1 MGYGKLQDESEQT
14 MRVFHKT
21 IILAL
26 MIGAIYAQTPGTQS
40 TVNAETSAQLAE
52 GKQTVAILDFEGR
65 GISQMEAATLTD
77 RLMSEM
83 VSTDA
88 VIMVER
94 NQMNEIL
101 EEQGLQQAG
110 CTSAECAA
118 EVGALLGVQ
127 NMVSGSFGK
136 LGNTYTVDAKMFSVE
151 TGATIRS
158 SSKTHKGEVDGLLTI
173 IEIVAWD
180 LVGLQAPADLLAK
193 AGVKAPEPVAPPKE
207 PRKPMSKGAK
217 RLLWTVLLVG
227 GGGYGAFAA
236 GLFDPAPVPLPE
248 PPTLPGN

>member
-1 MGYGKLQDESEQT
+1 
-14 MRVFHKT
+14 MRVLKRS
-21 IILAL
+21 IILISVFNL
-26 MIGAIYAQTPGTQS
+26 MWGQETTL
-40 TVNAETSAQLAE
+40 NAETAAQLAE

-65 GISQMEAATLTD
+65 GINQMEAATLTD

-101 EEQGLQQAG
+101 QEQGLQQSG
-110 CTSAECAA
+110 CTSSECAA

-127 NMVSGSFGK
+127 NMVSGAFGK

-158 SSKTHKGEVDGLLTI
+158 SSKTHKGDVDGLLVI
-173 IEIVAWD
+173 IEVVAWE
-180 LVGLQAPADLLAK
+180 LVGLQPPADLLAR
-193 AGVKAPEPVAPPKE
+193 AGGDEVVAAPAAPK
-207 PRKPMSKGAK
+207 KPMSKGAK
-217 RLLWTVLLVG
+217 RLMWTVLLLG
-227 GGGYGAFAA
+227 GGLGGAYAA
-236 GLFDPAPVPLPE
+236 GVFDTPPVPLPE
-248 PPTLPGN
+248 PPTLPGG

>member
-1 MGYGKLQDESEQT
+1 MKVLNTS
-14 MRVFHKT
+14 
-21 IILAL
+21 ILL
-26 MIGAIYAQTPGTQS
+26 FGVLSIVCGQTPGTQS
-40 TVNAETSAQLAE
+40 VINAETSAQLAE
-52 GKQTVAILDFEGR
+52 GKKTVAILDFEGR

-83 VSTDA
+83 VATDA
-88 VIMVER
+88 VILVER
-94 NQMNEIL
+94 NQMNEIMQ
-101 EEQGLQQAG
+101 EQGLQQSG

-136 LGNTYTVDAKMFSVE
+136 LGNTYTVDAKIFSVE

-173 IEIVAWD
+173 IEIVAWE

-193 AGVKAPEPVAPPKE
+193 VGGGPAAVAEAPKKAK
-207 PRKPMSKGAK
+207 KPMSKGMK
-217 RLLWTVLLVG
+217 RLLWATILLG
-227 GGGYGAFAA
+227 GGGYGAYAA
-236 GLFDPAPVPLPE
+236 GLFDVAPSPLPE
-248 PPTLPGN
+248 PPTLPEG

>member
-1 MGYGKLQDESEQT
+1 MKILK
-14 MRVFHKT
+14 KT
-21 IILAL
+21 TIWFVVLSIAYSQ
-26 MIGAIYAQTPGTQS
+26 ASGTQS
-40 TVNAETSAQLAE
+40 VLNAETSAMLAE

-88 VIMVER
+88 IIMVER

-136 LGNTYTVDAKMFSVE
+136 LGNTYTVDAKIFSVE

-173 IEIVAWD
+173 IEIVAWE

-193 AGVKAPEPVAPPKE
+193 VGGPATIADAPKKVK
-207 PRKPMSKGAK
+207 KPMSKGAK
-217 RLLWTVLLVG
+217 RTMWTVLILG
-227 GGGYGAFAA
+227 GGLGGAYAA
-236 GLFDPAPVPLPE
+236 GVFDTDPIPLPE

>member
-1 MGYGKLQDESEQT
+1 
-14 MRVFHKT
+14 MRIFNRLAIWMFVFT
-21 IILAL
+21 LIC
-26 MIGAIYAQTPGTQS
+26 GQTPGTQ
-40 TVNAETSAQLAE
+40 TVLNEDTAAQLAE

-65 GISQMEAATLTD
+65 GINQMEAATLTD

-83 VSTDA
+83 VATNA

-101 EEQGLQQAG
+101 DEQGLQQAG
-110 CTSAECAA
+110 CTSSECAA

-127 NMVSGSFGK
+127 NMVSGAFGK
-136 LGNTYTVDAKMFSVE
+136 LGNTYTIDAKMFSVE

-158 SSKTHKGEVDGLLTI
+158 SSKTYKGEVDGLLPI
-173 IEIVAWD
+173 IQIVGWELA
-180 LVGLQAPADLLAK
+180 GLQPPADLLALAQ
-193 AGVKAPEPVAPPKE
+193 AGGGMPVVVPPKE

-217 RLLWTVLLVG
+217 RVMWTVLLLG
-227 GGGYGAFAA
+227 GGGYGAYAA

-248 PPTLPGN
+248 PPTLPN

>member
-1 MGYGKLQDESEQT
+1 MKILK
-14 MRVFHKT
+14 KT
-21 IILAL
+21 TIWFVVLSIAYSQ
-26 MIGAIYAQTPGTQS
+26 ASGTQS
-40 TVNAETSAQLAE
+40 VLNAETSAMLAE

-88 VIMVER
+88 IIMVER

-136 LGNTYTVDAKMFSVE
+136 LGNTYTVDAKIFSVE

-173 IEIVAWD
+173 IEIVAWE

-193 AGVKAPEPVAPPKE
+193 VGGPATIADAPKKVK
-207 PRKPMSKGAK
+207 KPMSKGAK
-217 RLLWTVLLVG
+217 RTMWTVLILG
-227 GGGYGAFAA
+227 GGGYGAYAA
-236 GLFDPAPVPLPE
+236 GLFDVAPVPLPE
-248 PPTLPGN
+248 PPTLPEG

>member
-1 MGYGKLQDESEQT
+1 
-14 MRVFHKT
+14 MRVFYRS
-21 IILAL
+21 ILFISL
-26 MIGAIYAQTPGTQS
+26 FSIVWGQETTL
-40 TVNAETSAQLAE
+40 NAETAAQLAE

-65 GISQMEAATLTD
+65 GINQMEAATLTD

-83 VSTDA
+83 VATNA

-101 EEQGLQQAG
+101 QEQGLQQSG
-110 CTSAECAA
+110 CTSSECAA

-158 SSKTHKGEVDGLLTI
+158 SSKTHKGDVDGLLVI
-173 IEIVAWD
+173 IEIVAWE
-180 LVGLQAPADLLAK
+180 LVGLQAPAELLARVG
-193 AGVKAPEPVAPPKE
+193 ADDVVAAPGA

-217 RLLWTVLLVG
+217 RLMWTVLLLG
-227 GGGYGAFAA
+227 GGLGGAYAA
-236 GLFDPAPVPLPE
+236 GVFDTPPVPLPE
-248 PPTLPGN
+248 PPTLPGS

>member
-1 MGYGKLQDESEQT
+1 
-14 MRVFHKT
+14 MRVFYRS
-21 IILAL
+21 ILFISL
-26 MIGAIYAQTPGTQS
+26 FSIVWGQETTL
-40 TVNAETSAQLAE
+40 NAETAAQLAE

-65 GISQMEAATLTD
+65 GINQMEAATLTD

-83 VSTDA
+83 VATNA

-101 EEQGLQQAG
+101 QEQGLQQSG
-110 CTSAECAA
+110 CTSSECAA

-158 SSKTHKGEVDGLLTI
+158 SSKTHKGDVDGLLVI
-173 IEIVAWD
+173 IEIVAWE
-180 LVGLQAPADLLAK
+180 LVGLQAPADLLARVGGDDVV
-193 AGVKAPEPVAPPKE
+193 AAPAAPK
-207 PRKPMSKGAK
+207 KPMSKGAK
-217 RLLWTVLLVG
+217 RLMWTVLLLG
-227 GGGYGAFAA
+227 GGLGGAYAA
-236 GLFDPAPVPLPE
+236 GVFDTPPVPLPE
-248 PPTLPGN
+248 PPTLPGS